1 MAYLI
6 ITLLLQNYKR
16 VTSVHKAYR
25 GVPLFQKWHM
35 MHFLIPVLAFTV
47 ANIFYGSC
55 NHLTTASNSTVNIQ
69 QAIGGLFD
77 GCYSDA
83 HKSLTTR
90 GNYRQRFSQNSN
102 SMCVKVC
109 KDKGFAVAATKGA
122 DCFCSNSLPVP
133 LLHGS
138 RDRKAAGNGGP
149 CSTVCPGAFVFG
161 NCRGDECCGG
171 KNAYS
176 VYIVDSIDILK
187 ELINR
192 IATNFKNNPTRMHNS
207 ILTPAEK
214 SLLNCQCFNG
224 EVSIYLTAKSL
235 NKDGRSAVRTVKS
248 IIDIG
253 NHHTVEETKAVS
265 GLQETQLVLKSVEK
279 LLESDEPIIEA
290 PFAQWDLL
298 CDNYFGGDNLV
309 CQKQFSESAGF
320 SETHSTEHG
329 VSVGVKFGLEITN
342 DFLFAKSKKTFE
354 LSLGYSFTAGYSK
367 TTENTKTEGFTIRLT
382 VQKGTKA
389 EVRFFKSDQPVR
401 VKWRANFFADG
412 GVLID
417 YGGVGIKKTI
427 HLSRLL
433 SYDQRKLFALGTVD
447 YGERP
452 TIIART
458 RTVDRQG
465 NIISERTE
473 DQTSI

>member
-1 MAYLI
+1 
-6 ITLLLQNYKR
+6 
-16 VTSVHKAYR
+16 
-25 GVPLFQKWHM
+25 M
-35 MHFLIPVLAFTV
+35 MHFVILVLAFTV

-55 NHLTTASNSTVNIQ
+55 NPLTIASNSTVNIQ

-83 HKSLTTR
+83 HKSLTVK
-90 GNYRQRFSQNSN
+90 GNYHQRLSQNSN

-109 KDKGFAVAATKGA
+109 KDKGFVVAATRGA

-161 NCRGDECCGG
+161 NCQGDECCGG

-192 IATNFKNNPTRMHNS
+192 IATNFKNYPTRMHNS

-214 SLLNCQCFNG
+214 DYLSCQCFNG

-253 NHHTVEETKAVS
+253 NYHTVEETDAVS
-265 GLQETQLVLKSVEK
+265 DLQETQLVLKSVEK
-279 LLESDEPIIEA
+279 LLESDEPIIET
-290 PFAQWDLL
+290 PFAEWDLL
-298 CDNYFGGDNLV
+298 CDNYFGGDDLW
-309 CQKQFSESAGF
+309 CQKQFTESAGF
-320 SETHSTEHG
+320 SETHSTTHG
-329 VSVGVKFGLEITN
+329 VNVGVKIGKQVTFDLFFVKIT
-342 DFLFAKSKKTFE
+342 KTFE
-354 LSLGYSFTAGYSK
+354 SSLGYSFTTGYSK
-367 TTENTKTEGFTIRLT
+367 TTQTTKTEGFTIRLN

-389 EVRFFKSDQPVR
+389 EVRFFKSDQRVR
-401 VKWRANFFADG
+401 IKWRANFFADG
-412 GVLID
+412 SVLID

-433 SYDQRKLFALGTVD
+433 SYDQRKLFALGTID

-458 RTVDRQG
+458 RTVDREG
-465 NIISERTE
+465 NIISE
-473 DQTSI
+473 DFA

>member
-1 MAYLI
+1 
-6 ITLLLQNYKR
+6 
-16 VTSVHKAYR
+16 
-25 GVPLFQKWHM
+25 
-35 MHFLIPVLAFTV
+35 MHFMLILLYFVVIQVFTV
-47 ANIFYGSC
+47 NCDPLIS
-55 NHLTTASNSTVNIQ
+55 SNSTVNIQ

-83 HKSLTTR
+83 HRSLTAK
-90 GNYRQRFSQNSN
+90 GNHRQRFSQNSN
-102 SMCVKVC
+102 SMCVRVC
-109 KDKGFAVAATKGA
+109 KDKGFAVAATRGA

-133 LLHGS
+133 ALYES
-138 RDRKAAGNGGP
+138 RDKKAAGNGGP

-171 KNAYS
+171 KKAYS
-176 VYIVDSIDILK
+176 VYIVDGIDILK

-207 ILTPAEK
+207 ILTRAEK
-214 SLLNCQCFNG
+214 DLLNCQCFNG

-235 NKDGRSAVRTVKS
+235 NKNGKYSIRTVKS
-248 IIDIG
+248 NIDIG
-253 NHHTVEETKAVS
+253 NHHSVEETKAIS
-265 GLQETQLVLKSVEK
+265 GLKETQLLLKSVEK
-279 LLESDEPIIEA
+279 LLESDEPIIEK
-290 PFAQWDLL
+290 PFAKWDLL
-298 CDNYFGGDNLV
+298 CDNYFGGDDLW

-320 SETHSTEHG
+320 SETHSTTHG
-329 VSVGVKFGLEITN
+329 VSVGVKFGLEVEN
-342 DFLFAKSKKTFE
+342 NFLYAKSKKTFE
-354 LSLGYSFTAGYSK
+354 ASLGYSFTKGYSK
-367 TTENTKTEGFTIRLT
+367 TTENTKTEGFTIRLN

-433 SYDQRKLFALGTVD
+433 SYDQRKLFALGTID

-465 NIISERTE
+465 NVVSEKRE
-473 DQTSI
+473 QKTSL

>member
-1 MAYLI
+1 
-6 ITLLLQNYKR
+6 
-16 VTSVHKAYR
+16 
-25 GVPLFQKWHM
+25 M
-35 MHFLIPVLAFTV
+35 MHFVIFVLAFTV

-55 NHLTTASNSTVNIQ
+55 NPLTTTSNSTVNIQ

-83 HKSLTTR
+83 HKYLTVK
-90 GNYRQRFSQNSN
+90 GNFYQRFSQNSN

-109 KDKGFAVAATKGA
+109 KDKGFAVASTKGA
-122 DCFCSNSLPVP
+122 ECFCSNLLPVP

-138 RDRKAAGNGGP
+138 REKKAAGNGGP

-161 NCRGDECCGG
+161 KCRGDECCGG

-176 VYIVDSIDILK
+176 VFIVDSIDILK

-207 ILTPAEK
+207 ILTPPEK
-214 SLLNCQCFNG
+214 DFLSCQCFNG

-235 NKDGRSAVRTVKS
+235 NKDGKSAVRTVKS

-265 GLQETQLVLKSVEK
+265 GLQETQLILKSVEK
-279 LLESDEPIIEA
+279 LLESDEPIIET
-290 PFAQWDLL
+290 PFAEWDLL
-298 CDNYFGGDNLV
+298 CDNYFGGDDLW
-309 CQKQFSESAGF
+309 CQKQFSELAGF
-320 SETHSTEHG
+320 SETHSTTHG
-329 VSVGVKFGLEITN
+329 VSVGVKFGISVEN
-342 DFLFAKSKKTFE
+342 DFLIQKSTKTFE
-354 LSLGYSFTAGYSK
+354 ASLGRSFTKGYSK
-367 TTENTKTEGFTIRLT
+367 TTQTTKTEGFTIRLN

-389 EVRFFKSDQPVR
+389 EVRFFKSDQRVR
-401 VKWRANFFADG
+401 IKWRANFFADG

-417 YGGVGIKKTI
+417 YGGVGIKKII

-433 SYDQRKLFALGTVD
+433 SYDQRKLFALGTID

-458 RTVDRQG
+458 RTVDREG
-465 NIISERTE
+465 NIISE
-473 DQTSI
+473 DQA

>member
-1 MAYLI
+1 
-6 ITLLLQNYKR
+6 
-16 VTSVHKAYR
+16 
-25 GVPLFQKWHM
+25 
-35 MHFLIPVLAFTV
+35 MHFTSIFIVFI
-47 ANIFYGSC
+47 ANFLCSSC
-55 NHLTTASNSTVNIQ
+55 NPLYQTISKQNSTVQIQ

-83 HKSLTTR
+83 HNSLTAT
-90 GNYRQRFSQNSN
+90 GNYRQRLSQNSN
-102 SMCVKVC
+102 SMCVRIC

-122 DCFCSNSLPVP
+122 VCFCSNSLPVP
-133 LLHGS
+133 VLYEKGK
-138 RDRKAAGNGGP
+138 RKAAGNGGP

-176 VYIVDSIDILK
+176 VYIVDGIDILK

-192 IATNFKNNPTRMHNS
+192 IATNFKNHPTRIHDR
-207 ILTPAEK
+207 ILTSAEK
-214 SLLNCQCFNG
+214 ALLNCQCFNG

-235 NKDGRSAVRTVKS
+235 SKDGKYSVRTVKS

-253 NHHTVEETKAVS
+253 NHHSVEETEAVK

-298 CDNYFGGDNLV
+298 CDNYFGGDDLA
-309 CQKQFSESAGF
+309 CEKHFEESAGF
-320 SETHSTEHG
+320 SETYSTEHG
-329 VSVGVKFGLEITN
+329 VSVGVKFGLEVEN
-342 DFLFAKSKKTFE
+342 NALFAKSKKTFE
-354 LSLGYSFTAGYSK
+354 LSLGYSFTKGYSK
-367 TTENTKTEGFTIRLT
+367 TTENTKTEGFSIQLT

-401 VKWRANFFADG
+401 IKWRANFFADG

-465 NIISERTE
+465 NVVSEKE
-473 DQTSI
+473 EKPSFI